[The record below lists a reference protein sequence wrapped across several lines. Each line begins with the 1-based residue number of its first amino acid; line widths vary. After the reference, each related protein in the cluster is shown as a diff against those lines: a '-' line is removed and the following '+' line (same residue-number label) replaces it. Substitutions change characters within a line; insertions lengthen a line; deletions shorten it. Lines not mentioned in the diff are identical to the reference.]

1 MGEKRAREA
10 EIIVGHL
17 PAGLNYAITDVEGV
31 RVGHSTIVR
40 GEGPLFMRASG
51 QKENDVID
59 GDRLW
64 RRISDLG
71 EIGKQEE
78 GGVTRLSFTDEERA
92 AKDKVVSYM
101 EEAGLSVREDA
112 AGNLFGR
119 REGRAPEAPTVLIGS
134 HVDSVYNGGNFDGPL
149 GVLAGIEVLHAMEE
163 KGIETG
169 HPVEVVAFTDEEGA
183 RFSFG
188 MIGSRALAGRL
199 APEDLAKH
207 EDSDGVSI
215 AGAMRAY
222 GLDPEQIGEAAR
234 PEGSVK
240 AYVELHIEQGRV
252 LENEGLPAGVVTGIA
267 GPVWLRFS
275 IEGETGHAGATPMSL
290 RRDALAAAAEIMGL
304 IEAEASGTGTSVGTV
319 GQLDLEPGGINI
331 IPGRVE
337 LSLDLRDIDE
347 GVRDRVEGR
356 ILEGV
361 QEICRRRGVA
371 LEIETLQR
379 LAPAPCSELV
389 RDAVAGACE
398 RVGIRPHALPSGA
411 GHDGMQLTGLCPM
424 GMIFVRSRNGV
435 SHSPDEW
442 SSPDDCAAGGDVLY
456 WTVLDLAGGG

>member
-1 MGEKRAREA
+1 
-10 EIIVGHL
+10 
-17 PAGLNYAITDVEGV
+17 
-31 RVGHSTIVR
+31 
-40 GEGPLFMRASG
+40 
-51 QKENDVID
+51 VID
-59 GDRLW
+59 GERLW

-71 EIGKQEE
+71 EIGSQGE

-92 AKDKVVSYM
+92 AKDKVVTYM
-101 EEAGLSVREDA
+101 KEAGLTVREDA

-119 REGRAPEAPTVLIGS
+119 REGRNSDSPSVLIGS

-163 KGIETG
+163 QGIETE
-169 HPVEVVAFTDEEGA
+169 HPVEVVAFSDEEGA

-199 APEDLAKH
+199 TPEGLTEH
-207 EDSDGVSI
+207 EDAGGVSI
-215 AGAMRAY
+215 AEAMRAY
-222 GLDPEQIGEAAR
+222 GLDPERIGEAAR
-234 PEGSVK
+234 PAGSVK

-252 LENEGLPAGVVTGIA
+252 LENEDLPAGVVTGIA

-319 GQLDLEPGGINI
+319 GQLSLEPGGINI

-337 LSLDLRDIDE
+337 FSLDLRDIDE
-347 GVRDRVEGR
+347 EVRDGVETR
-356 ILEGV
+356 ILEGAK
-361 QEICRRRGVA
+361 EICRRRGVE

-389 RDAVAGACE
+389 RDAVARACE
-398 RVGIRPHALPSGA
+398 RVGIRAHALSSGA
-411 GHDGMQLTGLCPM
+411 GHDGMQLTELCPM
-424 GMIFVRSRNGV
+424 GMIFVRSRDGV

-442 SSPDDCAAGGDVLY
+442 SSRDDCAKGSHVLY
-456 WTVLDLAGGG
+456 WTVLDLAGGD

>member
-1 MGEKRAREA
+1 VIEGE
-10 EIIVGHL
+10 
-17 PAGLNYAITDVEGV
+17 
-31 RVGHSTIVR
+31 
-40 GEGPLFMRASG
+40 
-51 QKENDVID
+51 
-59 GDRLW
+59 RLW

-71 EIGKQEE
+71 EIGRQDE
-78 GGVTRLSFTDEERA
+78 GGITRLSFTDEERA
-92 AKDKVVSYM
+92 AKDRVVSYM

-119 REGRAPEAPTVLIGS
+119 REGSNAEAPAVLVGS

-149 GVLAGIEVLHAMEE
+149 GVLAGIEVLQSMEE
-163 KGIETG
+163 QGTESE
-169 HPVEVVAFTDEEGA
+169 HPIEVVSFTDEEGA

-199 APEDLAKH
+199 TPEDLEKH
-207 EDSDGVSI
+207 EDTEGVSI

-222 GLDPEQIGEAAR
+222 GLEPERIGEAAR
-234 PEGSVK
+234 PAGSVK

-252 LENEGLPAGVVTGIA
+252 LENEDLPAGVVTGIA

-319 GQLDLEPGGINI
+319 GQLSVEPGGINI

-337 LSLDLRDIDE
+337 FSLDLRDIDE
-347 GVRDRVEGR
+347 EVRDRVETR
-356 ILEGV
+356 ILEGAR
-361 QEICRRRGVA
+361 EISERRGVG
-371 LEIETLQR
+371 LEIEKLQR

-389 RDAVAGACE
+389 RDAAARACE
-398 RVGIRPHALPSGA
+398 KVGIRAHALPSGA
-411 GHDGMQLTGLCPM
+411 GHDGMQLTELCPM
-424 GMIFVRSRNGV
+424 GMIFVRSRDGV
-435 SHSPDEW
+435 SHSPEEW
-442 SSPDDCAAGGDVLY
+442 STKEDCATGSHVLY